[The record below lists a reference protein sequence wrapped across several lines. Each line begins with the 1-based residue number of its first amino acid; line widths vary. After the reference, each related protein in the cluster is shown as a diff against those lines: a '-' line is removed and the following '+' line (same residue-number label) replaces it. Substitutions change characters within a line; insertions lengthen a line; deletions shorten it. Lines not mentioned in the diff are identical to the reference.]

1 MSVCITRFHMNSI
14 NTKLTSVIN
23 FNNVNF
29 PFHFTFNQLQRWIIF
44 LLSVRLSITMHCRKN
59 YVLFML
65 YSVRSKKS
73 SAQFYVIYFKFKN
86 RLYSLW
92 TIINK
97 KSQHSFGEM
106 WIYTN
111 HIGHNYPFWLIKY
124 LLLKFYAKKMENNMI
139 QLTYFVWRA
148 LWWFKSC
155 AI

>member
-29 PFHFTFNQLQRWIIF
+29 PFHFTFNQLQQWIIF

-97 KSQHSFGEM
+97 KITTFIWWNVNIHESYWTQLSF
-106 WIYTN
+106 
-111 HIGHNYPFWLIKY
+111 LINRIFAFEI
-124 LLLKFYAKKMENNMI
+124 L
-139 QLTYFVWRA
+139 
-148 LWWFKSC
+148 C
-155 AI
+155 

>member
-1 MSVCITRFHMNSI
+1 MSVCITRFHMNSV

-65 YSVRSKKS
+65 YSVHSKKS

-86 RLYSLW
+86 RLHIYSLW

-97 KSQHSFGEM
+97 KNSQHSFGEM
-106 WIYTN
+106 WYIYVD

-124 LLLKFYAKKMENNMI
+124 LLLKFYAKKWKTI
-139 QLTYFVWRA
+139 
-148 LWWFKSC
+148 WFS
-155 AI
+155 